1 MKRTFAYTMRMIVSV
16 KVSLNVHLKF
26 MSLWVITSENNFLV
40 WKYGWPK
47 WYKIRAICLNL
58 IYLFLYSCPISF
70 QYMGDYSSLQI
81 LWLSTIIN
89 YSFTNPLCLYGA
101 LVPPYILVKYLYPLL
116 LFLWPSL
123 LLMCYGDQVANE
135 RLCK

>member
-101 LVPPYILVKYLYPLL
+101 LVPPYILVKSLPAAAFSLAFVATDVLWRSSRKWTPL
-116 LFLWPSL
+116 
-123 LLMCYGDQVANE
+123 
-135 RLCK
+135 